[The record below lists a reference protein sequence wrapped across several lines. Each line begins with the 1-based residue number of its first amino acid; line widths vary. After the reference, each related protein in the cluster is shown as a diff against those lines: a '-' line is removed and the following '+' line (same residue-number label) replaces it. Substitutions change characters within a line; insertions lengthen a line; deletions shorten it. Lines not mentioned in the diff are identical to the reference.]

1 MEGANDRIRFSYMKA
16 KKTFTQLCH
25 CASQHTTANGRI
37 FFGILEIIW
46 EGWGWARLRGRGG
59 GEVVRFISR
68 HRSDLF
74 QVTPTGLVGVQPQ
87 RHARQTSQT
96 NSLSCAD
103 RSHNLCVPVCTARS
117 AVTNKRRG
125 GNMVLCVDK
134 LTNKTLYN
142 LSAYANRQK
151 VYCNP

>member
-1 MEGANDRIRFSYMKA
+1 MEV
-16 KKTFTQLCH
+16 
-25 CASQHTTANGRI
+25 
-37 FFGILEIIW
+37 
-46 EGWGWARLRGRGG
+46 

-96 NSLSCAD
+96 NSLSCVD

-125 GNMVLCVDK
+125 GNMVLYVDK

-142 LSAYANRQK
+142 LSAYANKLK
-151 VYCNP
+151 VYCNPYKKKRERIFIFIILATLIFIYEKGSLVYW